1 MASCTRHA
9 TTRRRP
15 WGVGTDEHAHH
26 RCETRMQL
34 DFVLFLLQPSLYLL
48 FSSLCLLQFQMLYE
62 YLVFYLAVGKNNPAL
77 APLAQFFENASNN
90 LQKVLGYVRMHC
102 ATRYDAKRTQAAP
115 AWAAPSPA
123 PRATPI
129 ARRGSLPLAAQST
142 PAGSHLFPLAAI
154 PALGGRTA
162 PHIHPPEHAPHLPTS
177 ESRMDRSIDRA
188 LTKCAPSDRAAS
200 PAA

>member
-1 MASCTRHA
+1 
-9 TTRRRP
+9 
-15 WGVGTDEHAHH
+15 
-26 RCETRMQL
+26 MQL

-102 ATRYDAKRTQAAP
+102 ATRYDAKRCEANASRTCVGRP
-115 AWAAPSPA
+115 FSST
-123 PRATPI
+123 PRDAHRASWFLDVGGPEHTRGVTPI
-129 ARRGSLPLAAQST
+129 PSCGDSRPWGKNGSA
-142 PAGSHLFPLAAI
+142 
-154 PALGGRTA
+154 
-162 PHIHPPEHAPHLPTS
+162 HPPTRACAKPPYFRIPHG
-177 ESRMDRSIDRA
+177 SIDRA